1 MTTSTP
7 KISELAV
14 IDSRVEDYST
24 LAASLKPGT
33 QIIVLNP
40 ETDGIA
46 QIAAALKN
54 RTDIK
59 AVHIIS
65 HGEPGS
71 LLLGSTKLN
80 SDNLDS
86 YQKSLK
92 QWFSPAV
99 TNNNNSQTQ
108 ILNADTRT
116 LDATDPTS
124 SGGSETGFFYEN
136 TALRPAD
143 SVKNPVS
150 SIEVGKSYSNSAPDI
165 LLYGCEV
172 AQGDKGNNFISKLS
186 ELTGADVAASEDLT
200 GNAKLGGD

>member
-1 MTTSTP
+1 MTTNTP

-14 IDSRVEDYST
+14 IDSRVNNYST
-24 LAASLKPGT
+24 LAANVKPGT
-33 QIIVLNP
+33 EVIVLNP

-59 AVHIIS
+59 AVHLIS

-80 SDNLDS
+80 SENLDS
-86 YQKSLK
+86 YQESLK
-92 QWFSPAV
+92 QWFSLGVQKP
-99 TNNNNSQTQ
+99 
-108 ILNADTRT
+108 
-116 LDATDPTS
+116 
-124 SGGSETGFFYEN
+124 GFCEN
-136 TALRPAD
+136 ISLQPAD
-143 SVKNPVS
+143 SGKNPVS
-150 SIEVGKSYSNSAPDI
+150 SIAPHQSCSNSLPEI
-165 LLYGCEV
+165 LLYGCNV

-186 ELTGADVAASEDLT
+186 EITGADVAASDDLT